1 MKRGTKSE
9 TTSASTIANKDKQI
23 HHLCNALRL
32 AIEELEEMP
41 SFGQRPR
48 ERVVLDALRAMLRK
62 KGDVEGTPIK

>member
-23 HHLCNALRL
+23 LQLLDAKRYTDD
-32 AIEELEEMP
+32 ELEEMP